1 MKGTAASM
9 SVMKRVSL
17 IFRAKADKA
26 LDRMEDPRETLD
38 YSYKQQVEMLTR
50 VRRGVADVA
59 TSRKRVELQMTSLQ
73 KEIAK
78 RTTQAKTALEQGRE
92 DLARAALQARGQL
105 EQQYDDLQGQ
115 YTQLQDQE
123 EKLTL
128 ASQRLDAKV
137 QAFRTRKETIKATYT
152 AAEAQTRINEA
163 FSGISEEMGDVG
175 MAIQRAEDK
184 TAQMQARAGAIDEL
198 MASGAL
204 DDLGGKRDDI
214 QSELDAI
221 SAGSDVESELRR
233 LRGEIEASA
242 PKQLEGGAN
251 GDGQHGD
258 SQHGDS
264 QQSQAQSAQAQS
276 GPYAPPAPS
285 VQSAGIPVSDLPVAN
300 DQP

>member
-1 MKGTAASM
+1 MMRGWSRPM

-78 RTTQAKTALEQGRE
+78 RTTQAKTALE
-92 DLARAALQARGQL
+92 
-105 EQQYDDLQGQ
+105 
-115 YTQLQDQE
+115 QDQE

-204 DDLGGKRDDI
+204 DDAVGGRRDDI
-214 QSELDAI
+214 QAELDMM
-221 SAGSDVESELRR
+221 SASSDVES
-233 LRGEIEASA
+233 
-242 PKQLEGGAN
+242 
-251 GDGQHGD
+251 D
-258 SQHGDS
+258 
-264 QQSQAQSAQAQS
+264 
-276 GPYAPPAPS
+276 
-285 VQSAGIPVSDLPVAN
+285 
-300 DQP
+300 